1 MRFIQIEEYDH
12 TTMQLARPI
21 YDRQKRIL
29 LAAGRTIHPIYLERI
44 KQMNISTLIV
54 EDAESHGIS
63 MDELVDMPTWMDAI
77 DEVKKAH
84 DLAKQNKLLNVFALQ
99 VAINK
104 IIFEVIRRKTI
115 YLIPSSSVTEELKP
129 YAHAVNV
136 TLLALQTSK
145 QLGYTNSQQRDLAM
159 GTMLH
164 DIGKMV
170 TDDTT
175 LHPEKGFEIIRK
187 NREISLLSAHVA
199 YQHHERFDGTGY
211 PRKLSGSEILDFPQI
226 CAVANLYEHLIS
238 SGEALPHVALEI
250 IMAKNGIDFNEKVVK
265 AFIDSIPSYIPG
277 TRIRL
282 SNRQEAIV
290 TRIQNNLHRPIV
302 RVKNTGMEIDLS
314 EELSVLISEILN

>member
-12 TTMQLARPI
+12 TSMQLARPV

-29 LAAGRTIHPIYLERI
+29 LAAGRTIHPKYLERI

-54 EDAESHGIS
+54 EDAESHGIT

-77 DEVKKAH
+77 EVVKTAYE
-84 DLAKQNKLLNVFALQ
+84 LAKQNKALNVFDLQ
-99 VAINK
+99 VTINK
-104 IIFEVIRRKTI
+104 IILEVTRRKTI
-115 YLIPSSSVTEELKP
+115 FLIPSSSVTEELKP

-164 DIGKMV
+164 DIGKMA
-170 TDDTT
+170 TDESA

-199 YQHHERFDGTGY
+199 FQHHERNDGTGY
-211 PRKLSGSEILDFPQI
+211 PRKLSGPEILEFPQV
-226 CAVANLYEHLIS
+226 CAVSNLYEHLTS
-238 SGEALPHVALEI
+238 NGEALPHLALEM
-250 IMAKNGIDFNEKVVK
+250 IMAKNGLDFNEKVVQ

-277 TRIRL
+277 TKIRL
-282 SNRQEAIV
+282 SNQLEAIV
-290 TRIQNNLHRPIV
+290 IRIENNLHRPIV
-302 RVKNTGMEIDLS
+302 RVKGTGEEIDLG
-314 EELSVLISEILN
+314 ENLSLLISEILN